1 MPKAKGTSNGSIFFN
16 KNKNR
21 WVVQSYYIDAITD
34 KKKTKNK
41 LFKTEEEAKRYL
53 DVVHL
58 QKEDANYVKD
68 NGIHLIDLMRAR
80 VNKKLAMNLISE
92 NQYYRTEMTLKMIE
106 KSYLA
111 ETKIENI
118 TTEQIQNY
126 FNSLTDHYS
135 NSSIKKFHEQFKQA
149 FEYAENKGYLL
160 KNPMKDFIKPKSKKK
175 DKVVRALTIEEQQ
188 AFTEYLLNKNL
199 EEYKY
204 RNAFLIQMYMGLRI
218 GEVMAL
224 KKGDIDIRNNLIR
237 VSRTITTGKNSKA
250 VLGDSTKTYAGRREV
265 PIPKYILPYVVEQL
279 NECKKH
285 KDNMLFESK
294 EGTIIDP
301 RNVNIILKNSLKEL
315 GIEGISTHSLRHTYG
330 TRNVEA
336 GMRAVAL
343 QRLMGHKDISVTLN
357 TYTSV
362 FNKFKESE
370 MEKVNDYYLSNNFFQ
385 LPTESLPESNQD
397 EIELNDYEEIEE
409 DLNSDKE
416 EKSNDEKEK

>member
-1 MPKAKGTSNGSIFFN
+1 MPKEKGTSNGSIFFN

-21 WVVQSYYIDAITD
+21 WVVQSYYIDAITN
-34 KKKTKNK
+34 KKRSKNK

-53 DVVHL
+53 DIVHL
-58 QKEDANYVKD
+58 QKEDSNYVKD

-80 VNKKLAMNLISE
+80 VKKKLDTNLISE
-92 NQYYRTEMTLKMIE
+92 NQYYRTEQTLKMIE

-111 ETKIENI
+111 ETKIEDI

-149 FEYAENKGYLL
+149 FEYADKKGYLL
-160 KNPMKDFIKPKSKKK
+160 KNPMTDFIKPKSKKQ
-175 DKVVRALTIEEQQ
+175 DRIVRALTIEEQQ
-188 AFTEYLLNKNL
+188 VFTEYLLNKNIDD
-199 EEYKY
+199 YRY

-224 KKGDIDIRNNLIR
+224 KKSDIDLKNNLMH
-237 VSRTITTGKNSKA
+237 VNRTITTGKNSKA
-250 VLGDSTKTYAGRREV
+250 VLGDSTKTYAGIREL
-265 PIPKYILPYVVEQL
+265 PIPKYLIPYIIEQL
-279 NECKKH
+279 GECKKH
-285 KDNMLFESK
+285 KDNLLFESK
-294 EGTIIDP
+294 EGTLVDARI
-301 RNVNIILKNSLKEL
+301 VNRILKNSLKEL
-315 GIEGISTHSLRHTYG
+315 GIEDISTHSLRHTYG

-343 QRLMGHKDISVTLN
+343 QRLMGHKDVSVTLN

-370 MEKVNDYYLSNNFFQ
+370 MEKVNDYYMENEIFNPKTEQ
-385 LPTESLPESNQD
+385 LLELNPK
-397 EIELNDYEEIEE
+397 EIEANDYIEIDEESK
-409 DLNSDKE
+409 N
-416 EKSNDEKEK
+416 NDEKEI